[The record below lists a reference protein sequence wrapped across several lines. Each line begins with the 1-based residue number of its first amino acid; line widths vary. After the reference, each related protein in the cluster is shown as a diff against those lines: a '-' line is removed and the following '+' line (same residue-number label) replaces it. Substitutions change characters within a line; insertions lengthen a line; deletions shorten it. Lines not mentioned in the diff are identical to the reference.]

1 MQLRPYLSKNIYR
14 DLIYLFGSSYI
25 PDDFLEDTN
34 NQSQNL
40 LDKDKKF
47 QASKKKDLESAKKS
61 FKEEILP
68 KLEERIKN
76 SCRTLRSTMYIA
88 EGENTEDIIN
98 REEQITEL
106 QNGSKSQQEKIISKM
121 MPINQQLEVME
132 RNIKKVKDLL
142 SKTSSLKD
150 ELKYDIYELDVQ
162 IDDYIQKIGN
172 EFIIDSLQNFQNKNV
187 AFLEEKLESL
197 KLKKK
202 I

>member
-1 MQLRPYLSKNIYR
+1 MQLRPYLSKNVYR

-132 RNIKKVKDLL
+132 RNIEKVKDLL

>member
-1 MQLRPYLSKNIYR
+1 
-14 DLIYLFGSSYI
+14 
-25 PDDFLEDTN
+25 
-34 NQSQNL
+34 
-40 LDKDKKF
+40 
-47 QASKKKDLESAKKS
+47 
-61 FKEEILP
+61 
-68 KLEERIKN
+68 
-76 SCRTLRSTMYIA
+76 
-88 EGENTEDIIN
+88 
-98 REEQITEL
+98 
-106 QNGSKSQQEKIISKM
+106 

-132 RNIKKVKDLL
+132 RNIEKVKDLL

-150 ELKYDIYELDVQ
+150 ELKYDIYELDLQ

>member
-1 MQLRPYLSKNIYR
+1 MQLRPYLSKNVYR

-106 QNGSKSQQEKIISKM
+106 QNGSRSQQEKIISKM

-132 RNIKKVKDLL
+132 RNIEKVKDLL

>member
-1 MQLRPYLSKNIYR
+1 MQLRPYLSKNVYR
-14 DLIYLFGSSYI
+14 ELIYLFGSSYI

-106 QNGSKSQQEKIISKM
+106 
-121 MPINQQLEVME
+121 
-132 RNIKKVKDLL
+132 
-142 SKTSSLKD
+142 
-150 ELKYDIYELDVQ
+150 
-162 IDDYIQKIGN
+162 
-172 EFIIDSLQNFQNKNV
+172 
-187 AFLEEKLESL
+187 
-197 KLKKK
+197 
-202 I
+202 

>member
-1 MQLRPYLSKNIYR
+1 MQLRPYLSKNVYR
-14 DLIYLFGSSYI
+14 ELIYLFGSSYI

-132 RNIKKVKDLL
+132 RNIQKVKDLL